1 VGINIRVTVKG
12 GDFLSLKK
20 KVAVIG
26 GINMDIAGFPHG
38 QLIPGDSNPGRT
50 KLSSGGVGRN
60 IAENVALLGNHVE
73 MYSVVGDDLYGKSLL
88 DETSLSGV
96 DMTRVKVI
104 AEESTGTYMA
114 VLDENMDMHVAISSM
129 DIYEFLDK
137 DYILNNQK
145 EIMESDIIAF
155 DTNLS
160 RDNLEFAANLFK
172 ENRLFLDTVS
182 SEKAKIA
189 RDIIRLFHTIKPNRL
204 EAQILTGRRIEN
216 ENDLLA
222 SADLLHGEG
231 VKNVC
236 ISLGS
241 DGVFFSNSTERGI
254 VRIPDVRIKNA
265 TGAGDAFQAG
275 LIHGE
280 LAGMSLLESAK
291 LASAMA
297 AMAMDAESTINKNIT
312 VEKVLDLSKKMEVR
326 KL

>member
-12 GDFLSLKK
+12 GDFLSLSK

-38 QLIPGDSNPGRT
+38 QLITGDSNPGRT
-50 KLSSGGVGRN
+50 RLSSGGVGRN
-60 IAENVALLGNHVE
+60 IAENVALLGNKVE
-73 MYSVVGDDLYGKSLL
+73 MYSVVGDDIYGRSLL

-96 DMTRVKVI
+96 DMTRVKIVPH
-104 AEESTGTYMA
+104 ASTGTYLA
-114 VLDENMDMHVAISSM
+114 VLDEKMDMHVAISSM
-129 DIYEFLDK
+129 DIYDNLDR
-137 DYILNNQK
+137 DYILMNQK
-145 EIMESDIIAF
+145 EIMANTIIAF
-155 DTNLS
+155 DTNLT
-160 RDNLEFAANLFK
+160 RENLRFSANLFK
-172 ENRLFLDTVS
+172 DRKLFLDTVS

-189 RDIIRLFHTIKPNRL
+189 KDIIGLFHTIKPNRL
-204 EAQILTGRRIEN
+204 EAQILTGKIIET
-216 ENDLLA
+216 EKDLLS

-231 VKNVC
+231 VANIC

-241 DGVFFSNSTERGI
+241 EGVFFSNSTERGI

-280 LAGMSLLESAK
+280 LFGMSLMESSK
-291 LASAMA
+291 FASAMA
-297 AMAMDAESTINKNIT
+297 AMAMDAESTINKDIT
-312 VEKVLDLSKKMEVR
+312 IDKAMDLSMKMEVR

>member
-1 VGINIRVTVKG
+1 MS
-12 GDFLSLKK
+12 LSRN
-20 KVAVIG
+20 VAVIG

-50 KLSSGGVGRN
+50 RLSSGGVGRN
-60 IAENVALLGNHVE
+60 IAENVALLGNKVE
-73 MYSVVGDDLYGKSLL
+73 MYSVVGDDIYGRSLL

-96 DMTRVKVI
+96 DMTRVKI
-104 AEESTGTYMA
+104 IPHASTGTYLA
-114 VLDENMDMHVAISSM
+114 VLDEKMDMHVAISSM
-129 DIYEFLDK
+129 DIYDNLDR
-137 DYILNNQK
+137 DYILMNQK
-145 EIMESDIIAF
+145 EIMANTIIAF
-155 DTNLS
+155 DTNLT
-160 RDNLEFAANLFK
+160 RENLRFSANLFK
-172 ENRLFLDTVS
+172 DRKLFLDTVS

-189 RDIIRLFHTIKPNRL
+189 KDIIGLFHTIKPNRL
-204 EAQILTGRRIEN
+204 EAQILTGKIIET
-216 ENDLLA
+216 EKDLLS

-231 VKNVC
+231 VINIC

-241 DGVFFSNSTERGI
+241 EGVFFSNSTERGI

-280 LAGMSLLESAK
+280 LFGMSLMESSK

-297 AMAMDAESTINKNIT
+297 AMAMDAESTINKDIT
-312 VEKVLDLSKKMEVR
+312 IDKAMDLSMKMEVR

>member
-1 VGINIRVTVKG
+1 VKG
-12 GDFLSLKK
+12 GDFLSLNK
-20 KVAVIG
+20 KVAVVG
-26 GINMDIAGFPHG
+26 GINMDIAGFPYG

-73 MYSVVGDDLYGKSLL
+73 MYSVVGDDIYGKSLL

-104 AEESTGTYMA
+104 PEASTGTYMA
-114 VLDENMDMHVAISSM
+114 VLDEKMDMHVAISSM
-129 DIYEFLDK
+129 DIYGFLDR
-137 DYILNNQK
+137 DYILKNQK
-145 EIMESDIIAF
+145 EISTSEIVAF

-160 RDNLEFAANLFK
+160 RDNLQFAANLFK
-172 ENRLFLDTVS
+172 DRKLFLDTVS

-189 RDIIRLFHTIKPNRL
+189 RDIIGLFHTIKPNRL
-204 EAQILTGRRIEN
+204 EAQILTGIRIEN
-216 ENDLLA
+216 EHDLME
-222 SADLLHGEG
+222 SAELLHGKG
-231 VKNVC
+231 VTNVC

-241 DGVFFSNSTERGI
+241 DGVFFSSSNEKGI
-254 VRIPDVRIKNA
+254 VKIPDVRIKNA

-280 LAGMSLLESAK
+280 LNGMSLLESSK
-291 LASAMA
+291 FASAMA
-297 AMAMDAESTINKNIT
+297 AMAMDSESTINKSIT
-312 VEKVLDLSKKMEVR
+312 IDKVLNLSKKMEVR